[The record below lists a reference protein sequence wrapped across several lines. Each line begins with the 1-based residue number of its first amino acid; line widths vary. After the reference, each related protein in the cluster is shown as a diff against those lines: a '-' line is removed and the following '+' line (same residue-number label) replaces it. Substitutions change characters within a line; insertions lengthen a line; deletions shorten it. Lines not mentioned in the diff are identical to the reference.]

1 MNLSRIQREIANA
14 KDRFDYVEG
23 HPTSRGGVM
32 VLVAL
37 QTARRY
43 YTLEVTFPDE
53 YPNVMPKVSVRTPTL
68 QSSPHRFSH
77 NEICYMHPRM
87 WNPGRHD
94 LTFVIQRI
102 AKWLSKYE
110 VYQVK
115 GRWPGAGID
124 H

>member
-1 MNLSRIQREIANA
+1 MNLSSIQREIANA
-14 KDRFDYVEG
+14 KDQFDFVEG
-23 HPTSRGGVM
+23 HPTSQGGVM

-37 QTARRY
+37 QTAQRY

-68 QSSPHRFSH
+68 QSSPHRYRY

-87 WNPGRHD
+87 WNPGRHH
-94 LTFVIQRI
+94 LTFVIQRT
-102 AKWLSKYE
+102 AKWLNKYE